1 MLISEIQGWHYF
13 ISWDN
18 PVPADSSAMLKAL
31 GALGKITKLQT
42 KTTVALS
49 PRASTKWR
57 DVRNAI
63 ESNLHPKK
71 GNAMYVNL
79 RSGKAFQIGSRT
91 KHLWK
96 QVPRR
101 RAGAGQAI

>member
-18 PVPADSSAMLKAL
+18 PVPADSSAMLNAL
-31 GALGKITKLQT
+31 RALGKVTRLRT

-63 ESNLHPKK
+63 KKNLSPQK
-71 GNAMYVNL
+71 GNAVYVNL
-79 RSGKAFQIGSRT
+79 RSGKCFQIDAHT
-91 KHLWK
+91 KRLWK
-96 QVPRR
+96 QVP
-101 RAGAGQAI
+101 

>member
-18 PVPADSSAMLKAL
+18 PVPTNSSARLKAL
-31 GALGKITKLQT
+31 SALGKLTKVQT

-63 ESNLHPKK
+63 ERNLHRQK

-91 KHLWK
+91 KNLWK
-96 QVPRR
+96 QVPEV
-101 RAGAGQAI
+101 A

>member
-18 PVPADSSAMLKAL
+18 PVPADSSAMLEAL
-31 GALGKITKLQT
+31 GALGKITELQT

-49 PRASTKWR
+49 PRISTKWR

-63 ESNLHPKK
+63 KSNLHLGK
-71 GNAMYVNL
+71 GNAFYVNL
-79 RSGKAFQIGSRT
+79 RSGKGFQIGSQT
-91 KHLWK
+91 EHLWK
-96 QVPRR
+96 QTP
-101 RAGAGQAI
+101 